1 MLALGVSRVRLE
13 GERREALVPADV
25 GSDLDHE
32 GKIGGVQDFDGAAH
46 GVRRRLRADLA
57 EQSQR
62 LDPLA
67 QVRAAKRL
75 TDVACAVSLQ
85 GHDDPAQRE
94 VGRVD
99 HGPTPAGVTAAAP
112 IVHERGVRASEPTH
126 GFEVVG

>member
-1 MLALGVSRVRLE
+1 MLAFGVSRVRLE

-32 GKIGGVQDFDGAAH
+32 GKIGAMQDLDGAAH

-57 EQSQR
+57 EQPQR

-75 TDVACAVSLQ
+75 TDVACAVS
-85 GHDDPAQRE
+85 A
-94 VGRVD
+94 
-99 HGPTPAGVTAAAP
+99 AG
-112 IVHERGVRASEPTH
+112 S
-126 GFEVVG
+126 